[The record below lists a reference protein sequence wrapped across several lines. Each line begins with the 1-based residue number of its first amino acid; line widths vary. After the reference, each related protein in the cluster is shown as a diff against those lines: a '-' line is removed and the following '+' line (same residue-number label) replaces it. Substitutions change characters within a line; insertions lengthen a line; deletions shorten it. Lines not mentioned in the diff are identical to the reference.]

1 MKTIIF
7 LLPFLS
13 ILQGCLYF
21 NDRGVSGHLYDNC
34 HSYYDENGNFIETCD
49 ENIIDYDEA
58 REGVVALKDEIKE
71 DLNNFKDKVSDNLSS
86 INSKIHGEQK
96 GIEVKELTQEE
107 KYQLLQNTTQ
117 TVIKEEIEP
126 KQCPCE

>member
-1 MKTIIF
+1 MKYIYLIS
-7 LLPFLS
+7 LS
-13 ILQGCLYF
+13 ILLNGCLYF

-71 DLNNFKDKVSDNLSS
+71 DLNNFKDT
-86 INSKIHGEQK
+86 INTKIQGKQK
-96 GIEVKELTQEE
+96 GIDIKELTQEE
-107 KYQLLQNTTQ
+107 KYQLLQNTPSQ
-117 TVIKEEIEP
+117 TVIKEEIELR
-126 KQCPCE
+126 QCPCE